1 MKRYDDTNGGPY
13 YAPANNYTSDQSLT
27 RGFEETSKLI
37 GPNLY
42 TPDDI
47 NRDGQNELKGNVFP
61 IGNLYCEGSEFNNIR
76 NVIHFKGD
84 RRISTTA
91 TVILKHSTSEV
102 TDI

>member
-42 TPDDI
+42 IPDDVDKI
-47 NRDGQNELKGNVFP
+47 
-61 IGNLYCEGSEFNNIR
+61 
-76 NVIHFKGD
+76 
-84 RRISTTA
+84 
-91 TVILKHSTSEV
+91 
-102 TDI
+102 